1 MNGGTLGLLLAL
13 AAGLC
18 TCFGALSVFCVRS
31 YKPKPFAFCMG
42 LSAGVMTYV
51 SLVEIW
57 QEGFAET
64 EEGLNARYPGN
75 PKNTPNAYL
84 ITTVLFFFG
93 WVFASFLDVCIHKA
107 LDSCG
112 MVGTANFAHVEDS
125 FEVSTDHNSH
135 YDSHSASNASDVES
149 NDNKTASVWCR
160 WFNREKSENEKREMK
175 LAAER
180 FNQDQTRFLRMGLFT
195 ALALGVHNFPE
206 GIATYTSALSDPS
219 FGFGMAIA
227 IGTHNIPEGFSV
239 AVPVYFGTG
248 SRWKAITLS
257 AISGLAEPVGAL
269 IMHVILGGKE
279 VDPLAFGIIFA
290 IICGI
295 MTNIALKE
303 LFVSAFRYDPCNE
316 VASHAF
322 LLGMIIMAVS
332 LVSFEYV

>member
-1 MNGGTLGLLLAL
+1 MDSGTLGLLLAL

-64 EEGLNARYPGN
+64 ESGLESRYPGN

-112 MVGTANFAHVEDS
+112 MVGTADFPHAEDTS
-125 FEVSTDHNSH
+125 SIASSDNQSC
-135 YDSHSASNASDVES
+135 HSDASDVES
-149 NDNKTASVWCR
+149 NHGQPRSFWRR
-160 WFNREKSENEKREMK
+160 WFQHEKSENQIREIK

-180 FNQDQTRFLRMGLFT
+180 FNQDQSRFLRMGLFT

-248 SRWKAITLS
+248 SRWKAIALS
-257 AISGLAEPVGAL
+257 CISGLAEPVGAL
-269 IMHVILGGKE
+269 IMHLILGGQE

-316 VASHAF
+316 VASHSF